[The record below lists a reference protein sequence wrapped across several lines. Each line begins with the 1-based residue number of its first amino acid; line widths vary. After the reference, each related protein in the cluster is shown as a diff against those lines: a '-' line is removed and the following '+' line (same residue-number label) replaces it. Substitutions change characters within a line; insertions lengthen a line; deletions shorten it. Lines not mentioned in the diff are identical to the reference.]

1 MLNLRTPGVYLRE
14 VEVAVRPLLRMS
26 VAGFTG
32 QAERGPLNRP
42 QVLNSWGQ
50 FRDIFGDFT
59 GYSYLAYTVFGFFLN
74 GGERCYVVRVA
85 HETARLARAPLTS
98 LPVAL
103 LKKDIPEGATQAR
116 LSRVKHIFA
125 GAELVIADKTS
136 SARVRVTKVTGGEGD
151 EGVITFVNTAHKDG
165 VAAPVPKI
173 KEEATVARVL
183 ADVYAINEGAWGNSV
198 SVRVEQKS
206 TRDVVLAELE
216 KAVAAGDTTARL
228 TSVAGLAGADVA
240 GNEQADAVT
249 LVHQRDPIREKL
261 VIKAIDYTTREVTF
275 AEPITS
281 EYGYPSGSAVV
292 GRGFKLIV
300 RHQPGGRL
308 LREEVFDNLTLDP
321 KHANYFVSVVNG
333 EPEETDYV
341 KRIKDGHSILV
352 RLEDLNGAGDRP
364 AGARPARL
372 DALDLTG
379 GADDPARLDVR
390 YHTGYEGGAYFR
402 PVPPNASPAVRR
414 ETEEKLFGLA
424 GFEAVN
430 EVGLIVA
437 PDLIIPDYYKRLE
450 ENQIQLPAEGIIFA
464 RIPVSALTEE
474 TLVNFKAGQHEMLA
488 HCERMGDR
496 FAVLDS
502 PRGAEAA
509 KGANPIEEWPGN
521 FSLAAYSKNGAL
533 YYPWLKEKTSDFDG
547 RNLFIPPSGHV
558 AGIYARTE
566 QRDGIGHAPANEVL
580 RGVVEFETCLTDAE
594 QSLLNPKS
602 VNCLRSFPGRGLL
615 VWGAR
620 TLSNDS
626 AWRYVNVRRLYLAIT
641 KQIIINLKWTVFEPN
656 GRGLWDRIVASLS
669 LFMRDLF
676 ARGALAGTKPEE
688 AFFVKC
694 DEETNPPEI
703 IDAGQVVTLIGFAP
717 ARPGEFILVTVK
729 RTAESVSV
737 REQG

>member
-85 HETARLARAPLTS
+85 HETAQRATS
-98 LPVAL
+98 LDADRVSL
-103 LKKDIPEGATQAR
+103 IKDLGGRAVM
-116 LSRVKHIFA
+116 RV
-125 GAELVIADKTS
+125 D
-136 SARVRVTKVTGGEGD
+136 
-151 EGVITFVNTAHKDG
+151 
-165 VAAPVPKI
+165 
-173 KEEATVARVL
+173 
-183 ADVYAINEGAWGNSV
+183 AINEGAWGNSV
-198 SVRVEQKS
+198 HITIEQTS

-216 KAVAAGDTTARL
+216 RSVAAGDTTARL

-249 LVHQRDPIREKL
+249 LVHKRDPIREKL
-261 VIKAIDYTTREVTF
+261 VIKSIDYANREVTF
-275 AEPITS
+275 TTPVMNQ
-281 EYGYPSGSAVV
+281 YGYPSGSAVS
-292 GRGFKLIV
+292 GRGFKLIA

-308 LREEVFDNLTLDP
+308 LREEVFDNLTLNP
-321 KHANYFVSVVNG
+321 KHANYFVSIING

-341 KRIKDGHSILV
+341 KRIKNGNSILIRV
-352 RLEDLNGAGDRP
+352 ADSNGGDD
-364 AGARPARL
+364 AASGARPARL

-379 GADDPARLDVR
+379 GADDPALLDVR

-402 PVPPNASPAVRR
+402 PVPPGATPAERR

-430 EVGLIVA
+430 EIGLIVA
-437 PDLIIPDYYKRLE
+437 PDLIIPDYYKRLAE
-450 ENQIQLPAEGIIFA
+450 RRIQLPAEGIIFA
-464 RIPVSALTEE
+464 RIPASALTEE

-502 PRGAEAA
+502 PRGAEPA
-509 KGANPIEEWPGN
+509 KGANPVENWPGN
-521 FSLAAYSKNGAL
+521 FALAASAKNGAL
-533 YYPWLKEKTSDFDG
+533 YYPWLKEKTADFGG

-558 AGIYARTE
+558 AGVYARAE
-566 QRDGIGHAPANEVL
+566 KRHGVGHAPAGEVL
-580 RGVVEFETCLTDAE
+580 QGVVEFEFCLTDAE

-620 TLSNDS
+620 TLTDDS

-656 GRGLWDRIVASLS
+656 GRALWDRIVASLT

-676 ARGALAGTKPEE
+676 TRGAFAGAKPEE

-703 IDAGQVVTLIGFAP
+703 VDAGQVVTLVGFAP